1 MLETK
6 KPAGMLQTVRL
17 APAPPVAAT
26 FVRRCERCEEPA
38 DEVPGGLLLD
48 CLFCPAIL
56 CRDCYFD
63 HATFGCDVDD
73 DGPEF
78 DMLELADE

>member
-1 MLETK
+1 LTK
-6 KPAGMLQTVRL
+6 ATEQISP
-17 APAPPVAAT
+17 PAPVQAVR

-38 DEVPGGLLLD
+38 DEVPGGLLFD

-63 HATFGCDVDD
+63 HATFGCDADD
-73 DGPEF
+73 APDF
-78 DMLELADE
+78 DMFDFADE